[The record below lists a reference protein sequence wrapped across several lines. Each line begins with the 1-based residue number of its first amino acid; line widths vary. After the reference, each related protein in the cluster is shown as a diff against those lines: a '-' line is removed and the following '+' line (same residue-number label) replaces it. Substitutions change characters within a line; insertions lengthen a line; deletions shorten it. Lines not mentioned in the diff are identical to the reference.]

1 MWSKHLFLTFAKRLV
16 LARGREV
23 LRIGNLLHR
32 KSSMHGSCPLN
43 DGLSQLLSNS
53 TYAHR
58 RFAFKNRIPCLHRF
72 QKSRLPFFCLFVF
85 LSSNLRVISASH
97 LIAPVSP
104 DCIPAYSYNA
114 KRYDVDEYFS
124 CAVHR
129 SYVMNLRG
137 GFFSMPA
144 GPCISGYP
152 YRPAAPLAAY
162 QWENRANVVLH
173 VFTATFSE
181 LPLQEDM
188 IQQYRTSMIAARF
201 RRPPKLSRSV
211 EVN

>member
-1 MWSKHLFLTFAKRLV
+1 MEF
-16 LARGREV
+16 
-23 LRIGNLLHR
+23 GNLLHR
-32 KSSMHGSCPLN
+32 KNSMLSSCLHK
-43 DGLSQLLSNS
+43 DGLSHNLSHSRHQLLSNS
-53 TYAHR
+53 TNAHR
-58 RFAFKNRIPCLHRF
+58 RFTFENRISCLHRF
-72 QKSRLPFFCLFVF
+72 QKSRLPFFFLFVF
-85 LSSNLRVISASH
+85 LSSILKVISASH
-97 LIAPVSP
+97 ILAPVSP
-104 DCIPAYSYNA
+104 DCIPAISSNT

-124 CAVHR
+124 FAVHR

-173 VFTATFSE
+173 VFTATFNE
-181 LPLQEDM
+181 LPLPEDM
-188 IQQYRTSMIAARF
+188 IHQYRTSMIAARF